1 MKQLLNISLSSVCGE
16 ALIDAA
22 GTTENIGFM
31 RVYGEAY
38 EAKPGRN
45 NDTIMGDFR
54 ATNLTTGEEFRS
66 SVLYL
71 PRGLQE
77 TVVMAISACKE
88 GEAVSLAYD
97 IWGEPEPKRKSY
109 KIGFKDLV
117 EDTTAKD
124 RMAEQFKKRL
134 GDLPKTFG

>member
-1 MKQLLNISLSSVCGE
+1 MKQLLNISLSSVCAA

-38 EAKPGRN
+38 EAKPGKN

-54 ATNLTTGEEFRS
+54 AVNLTTGEEFRS

-77 TVVMAISACKE
+77 TVVMALTALKD

-97 IWGEPEPKRKSY
+97 IWGEPEPRGKSY
-109 KIGFKDLV
+109 TIGFRDLV
-117 EDTTAKD
+117 EDPKAKD
-124 RMAEQFKKRL
+124 RIKDQFTKRL
-134 GDLPKTFG
+134 GDLPTTFG